1 MENRSERLNTLLVQL
16 FNDILHIE
24 EKVLKKSEFKDLS
37 ITEMHTIDA
46 IGTKGSRTMG
56 KIAHD
61 LRITMGTLTSAIN
74 RLIKKGYVERS
85 RTEADRR
92 VVLVSLTE
100 KGLQA
105 YKIHDDFH
113 KEMVEA
119 TLSYFNEDKQEV
131 LCEIL
136 EKVNKFFEKK
146 YEGLQ

>member
-1 MENRSERLNTLLVQL
+1 MQL

-24 EKVLKKSEFKDLS
+24 EKVLKNSEFKDLS

-46 IGTKGSRTMG
+46 IGTKGSRTMV

-92 VVLVSLTE
+92 FVLVSLTE

-113 KEMVEA
+113 KEMVEV
-119 TLSYFNEDKQEV
+119 TLNYYNEEEQE
-131 LCEIL
+131 LLYKIL
-136 EKVNKFFEKK
+136 ENVNKFFEKK

>member
-1 MENRSERLNTLLVQL
+1 MENRSEKLNALLVQL

-24 EKVLKKSEFKDLS
+24 EKVLKSSEFKDLS

-46 IGTKGSRTMG
+46 IGTKGNRTMG

-105 YKIHDDFH
+105 YKIHDNFH
-113 KEMVEA
+113 REMVEA
-119 TLSYFNEDKQEV
+119 TLDSFDEDRQEV

-136 EKVNKFFEKK
+136 EKVNRFFEKK